1 MQNQDR
7 VEDHLNDQQYC
18 CNILVLKFSS
28 PPKIDAIS
36 SVYCSL
42 FPLLPN
48 RTLSIFLQPLT
59 SGNHVDADTLDFLA
73 EIFIF
78 NEEEEQWAMIR
89 ALELIQDEY
98 VFFETSEFCQES
110 MITLD
115 VNGQYKHY

>member
-36 SVYCSL
+36 VYCSL

-48 RTLSIFLQPLT
+48 RMLSIFLQPLT
-59 SGNHVDADTLDFLA
+59 SGNHVDANWDGHTH
-73 EIFIF
+73 IHNIS
-78 NEEEEQWAMIR
+78 
-89 ALELIQDEY
+89 LESFSISS
-98 VFFETSEFCQES
+98 ETAQAIIASNSLES
-110 MITLD
+110 F
-115 VNGQYKHY
+115 

>member
-1 MQNQDR
+1 MIKECENYEQ
-7 VEDHLNDQQYC
+7 
-18 CNILVLKFSS
+18 
-28 PPKIDAIS
+28 
-36 SVYCSL
+36 
-42 FPLLPN
+42 
-48 RTLSIFLQPLT
+48 
-59 SGNHVDADTLDFLA
+59 LDFLA

-98 VFFETSEFCQES
+98 VFFETSEFGQES